1 MKLFARD
8 RKPPL
13 APAPPSFGAWALR
26 QVAQGE
32 SSSAVPFSRLEQ
44 LLSNTASLVC
54 GAVHGS
60 PESFRTIAFD
70 PATRREAALVA
81 RRTADGFRASLA
93 DRDHAVL
100 AWPWDHIATRVAW
113 LGTQSGELDEERL
126 GRTLEQIACA
136 YALAHEEQLR
146 AVIGV
151 WRAVAGGVTQA
162 SEPPNL
168 EAMGLQVYLAFVQAT
183 AA

>member
-1 MKLFARD
+1 M
-8 RKPPL
+8 
-13 APAPPSFGAWALR
+13 APAPPSFGTWTLR
-26 QVAQGE
+26 QVAHGE
-32 SSSAVPFSRLEQ
+32 STAAVPFSRLEQ

-60 PESFRTIAFD
+60 PDSFRPAAFELTIQ
-70 PATRREAALVA
+70 REAALVA

-113 LGTQSGELDEERL
+113 LGTQSGELDEEHL
-126 GRTLEQIACA
+126 GRSLEQIACA
-136 YALAHEEQLR
+136 YALAHDEQLR

-151 WRAVAGGVTQA
+151 WRQVAAGVTNA
-162 SEPPNL
+162 AEPPNL
-168 EAMGLQVYLAFVQAT
+168 EAMGLQMYLAFAQAT

>member
-1 MKLFARD
+1 MKLFSRE
-8 RKPPL
+8 RKPA
-13 APAPPSFGAWALR
+13 APPEPPSFGAWTLR

-32 SSSAVPFSRLEQ
+32 STAAVAFSRLEQ

-60 PESFRTIAFD
+60 PEPFRATGFD
-70 PATRREAALVA
+70 LATQREAALVA

-113 LGTQSGELDEERL
+113 LATQSRQLDEEHL
-126 GRTLEQIACA
+126 GRSLEQITVA
-136 YALAHEEQLR
+136 YTLFHAEQVR

-151 WRAVAGGVTQA
+151 WGQVAAGVTHTA
-162 SEPPNL
+162 EPPNL
-168 EAMGLQVYLAFVQAT
+168 EAMGLQMYLSFARAT

>member
-1 MKLFARD
+1 MKLFSRE
-8 RKPPL
+8 RKPAA
-13 APAPPSFGAWALR
+13 APELPSFGAWTLR
-26 QVAQGE
+26 QVARDE
-32 SSSAVPFSRLEQ
+32 STAEVAFNRLEQ

-60 PESFRTIAFD
+60 PRSFRAAAHGL
-70 PATRREAALVA
+70 ATQREAALVA

-113 LGTQSGELDEERL
+113 LGTQSGELGEEHL
-126 GRTLEQIACA
+126 GRLLEQITVA
-136 YALAHEEQLR
+136 YTLFHEEQVR
-146 AVIGV
+146 RVIGL
-151 WRAVAGGVTQA
+151 WGEVAAGVTHA
-162 SEPPNL
+162 AESPNL
-168 EAMGLQVYLAFVQAT
+168 EAMGLQVYLAFARAT